1 MAQVIDSNN
10 NIIINNKKPQP
21 KTNDWYNGYYAGWYS
36 KTTRD
41 VRKVRINDLSV
52 REKLRNEGRADE
64 RAKTLKEVKGK
75 LYYMVDRQN
84 AKCFFEWLEAEL
96 KKVAK

>member
-1 MAQVIDSNN
+1 MAEP
-10 NIIINNKKPQP
+10 KPQP
-21 KTNDWYNGYYAGWYS
+21 MTCKICGCTTDSPCRDGCFWFERNLCS
-36 KTTRD
+36 KC
-41 VRKVRINDLSV
+41 V
-52 REKLRNEGRADE
+52 RADE

-96 KKVAK
+96 GKLK

>member
-1 MAQVIDSNN
+1 MKLKIDEESFTKLTGKE
-10 NIIINNKKPQP
+10 IQKAPDYWNKLKLY
-21 KTNDWYNGYYAGWYS
+21 TFD
-36 KTTRD
+36 
-41 VRKVRINDLSV
+41 KVNALL
-52 REKLRNEGRADE
+52 KDE

-96 KKVAK
+96 KKVEEVEK